1 MGSAPRVRIRFWGT
15 RGTCPSPG
23 PRTVR
28 YGGNTPCLEV
38 RAVTDGGPAAA
49 DSPIVVLDAGSGIRL
64 LGQHLM
70 QHGEAQRA
78 IHVFLSHRHMDH
90 VLGLAHFAPL
100 FGRERAIQICCGD
113 DEHESVPEF
122 VSALVAP
129 PMFPHV
135 DGLARAIEICDWP
148 AGNRIDVGALFVT
161 RFAARHPGDAAVF
174 LVHDAQGPVVAYAPD
189 NELGYAET
197 DPAVAR
203 WRAELANFLRAVPV
217 LVHDATYLAD
227 ELPQHR
233 GWGHSSSAEAV
244 RFAMECEAGTLVL
257 FHHHPD
263 RDDEAVERL
272 VEAAREQVVREGGTL
287 RVLAA
292 WEGLGMGV

>member
-28 YGGNTPCLEV
+28 YGGNTPCVEV
-38 RAVTDGGPAAA
+38 RATNGGADG
-49 DSPIVVLDAGSGIRL
+49 PIVVLDAGSGIRL

-113 DEHESVPEF
+113 SEQESVPEF
-122 VSALVAP
+122 VASLVAP
-129 PMFPHV
+129 PMFPHI

-148 AGNRIDVGALFVT
+148 AGNRLDVGALFVT
-161 RFAARHPGDAAVF
+161 RHPARHPGEAAVF
-174 LVHDAQGPVVAYAPD
+174 QVHDAHGPILAYAPD
-189 NELGYAET
+189 NELGYDDA
-197 DPAVAR
+197 DPAVTA
-203 WRAELANFLRAVPV
+203 WRTSLVQSLRGVPM
-217 LVHDATYLAD
+217 LVHDATYLPH
-227 ELPQHR
+227 ELPEHR

-244 RFAMECEAGTLVL
+244 RFAVECEAGTLVL

-272 VEAAREQVVREGGTL
+272 VEGAREQVARAGGTL